1 VPENSPLSFAHRPST
16 GKTQQYSDNQHAQ
29 ECQSNNDGNTI
40 TLIHP
45 AHLAPREKQSN
56 V

>member
-1 VPENSPLSFAHRPST
+1 VAENSPFSFAHRPST
-16 GKTQQYSDNQHAQ
+16 RKTQQYSDDQQAQ

-40 TLIHP
+40 TLIHR
-45 AHLAPREKQSN
+45 AHLVPREKQSN